1 MFYSL
6 TKRAFDSVECLVVGI
21 LQNSLNLLIKEPT
34 AFLQLFDDI
43 VTKLE
48 TSVEDLS
55 SFMEEECRELL
66 SIVGTRLFSN
76 LLEVEPKFDFATV
89 MKPLKRSKVMAPKRR
104 ISIVVL
110 SNKQRLLNQRVAEG
124 IG

>member
-89 MKPLKRSKVMAPKRR
+89 MKPLKCSKVMAPKRR

-110 SNKQRLLNQRVAEG
+110 SNKQRLLNQRGAEG

>member
-104 ISIVVL
+104 RSIVVL
-110 SNKQRLLNQRVAEG
+110 SNKQRLLNQRGAEG